1 MQIGF
6 VSIKRVARMNDP
18 LDGKKV
24 QNVAGATCGS
34 GGGCNS
40 ENNKLNKLTTK
51 IER

>member
-1 MQIGF
+1 MTGKEGEKKMQTGF
-6 VSIKRVARMNDP
+6 VSIKRVERMNDP

-40 ENNKLNKLTTK
+40 ENKTS
-51 IER
+51 